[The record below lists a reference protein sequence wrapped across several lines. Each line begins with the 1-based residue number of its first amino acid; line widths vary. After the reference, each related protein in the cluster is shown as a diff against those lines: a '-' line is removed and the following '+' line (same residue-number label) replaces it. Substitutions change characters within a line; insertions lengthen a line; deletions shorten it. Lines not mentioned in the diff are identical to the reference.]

1 MKVKGER
8 ERYTQ
13 LNTEFQRKGRR
24 DKKTFF
30 NEQYKGVEENN
41 RMGMTRAL
49 FKKIGGIKGTS
60 YARMGMIKDRNCK
73 DLTEVEEIKKW
84 WPEYIEEL

>member
-41 RMGMTRAL
+41 RTGMTRAL
-49 FKKIGGIKGTS
+49 FKKIGDFMGTS
-60 YARMGMIKDRNCK
+60 HARMGMIKDRNCK

-84 WPEYIEEL
+84 WPEYVEEL